1 MIEKSTRIYYGLI
14 QRHCKV
20 ERMRNSPH
28 FAYFEI
34 DDDYSKFYN
43 VEMIT

>member
-1 MIEKSTRIYYGLI
+1 VIEKSTRIYYGLN
-14 QRHCKV
+14 QSHCNV

-28 FAYFEI
+28 FEI

-43 VEMIT
+43 VEMIN